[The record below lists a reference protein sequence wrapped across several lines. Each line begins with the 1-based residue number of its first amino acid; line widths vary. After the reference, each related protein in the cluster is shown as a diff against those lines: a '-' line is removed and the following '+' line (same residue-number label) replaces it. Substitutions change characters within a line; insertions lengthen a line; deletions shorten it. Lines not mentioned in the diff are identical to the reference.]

1 MPIVL
6 HRRPRALESGLRG
19 AMLGKAVLEEG
30 GLSWKP
36 CHQLGEVEA
45 LRRAGQRSGLEAST
59 PGCDTH
65 LAASKHKTL
74 GDSLFLSGVSGIRP
88 TGYV

>member
-1 MPIVL
+1 
-6 HRRPRALESGLRG
+6 
-19 AMLGKAVLEEG
+19 MLGKAVLEEG
-30 GLSWKP
+30 GLSRKP

-45 LRRAGQRSGLEAST
+45 LRRDRQRSGLEAST
-59 PGCDTH
+59 LACDTH

-74 GDSLFLSGVSGIRP
+74 GDPLFLSGVSGIRP